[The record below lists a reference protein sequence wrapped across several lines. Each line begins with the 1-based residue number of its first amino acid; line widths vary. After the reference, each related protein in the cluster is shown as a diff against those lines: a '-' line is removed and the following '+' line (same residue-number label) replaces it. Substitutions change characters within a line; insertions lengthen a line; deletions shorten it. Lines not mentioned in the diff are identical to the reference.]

1 MFDFKRNV
9 KTIKNLTSQLT
20 ETRLC
25 AIEYKTGL
33 SRDEIRAWYTEFL
46 KEFPLGQI
54 NKREFIA
61 LFLKN
66 SPLENAEKYA
76 KIVFESF
83 QSRKKAQ
90 IGFDELFLN
99 FFIIG
104 TKGSREEKI
113 QIAFDIF
120 DSDKNSNFNLAHFN
134 HSANFLLI
142 LIILKDRINRKEMER
157 CFQAIYM
164 MSGLQS
170 RRGKL
175 MARKMLKKYDFDRD
189 GSLNLNEFAR
199 FISESQM
206 LSEIFNLN

>member
-1 MFDFKRNV
+1 M
-9 KTIKNLTSQLT
+9 
-20 ETRLC
+20 
-25 AIEYKTGL
+25 
-33 SRDEIRAWYTEFL
+33 
-46 KEFPLGQI
+46 
-54 NKREFIA
+54 
-61 LFLKN
+61 
-66 SPLENAEKYA
+66 
-76 KIVFESF
+76 
-83 QSRKKAQ
+83 
-90 IGFDELFLN
+90 
-99 FFIIG
+99 
-104 TKGSREEKI
+104 
-113 QIAFDIF
+113 
-120 DSDKNSNFNLAHFN
+120 HFN

-142 LIILKDRINRKEMER
+142 SIILKDSINRKEMER